1 MPFKHRLSEIAA
13 KVKAEE
19 IKAPIRLEVLRLK
32 DVKPNDYNPNIMGET
47 AFKKLAES
55 VKKVGYIEPILVRYD
70 EGRNKYIIIDGE
82 HRYYLLKHA
91 GIEEA
96 PFLIAD
102 IPEEK
107 AVLAT
112 GLIDTIRGKFDSDE
126 EAYREYLKLLEET
139 VPTELLEGFFDDDIE
154 ALKAA
159 IEEDEEETQELFD
172 HAEIEEQIENVKR
185 EAFTVMLSR
194 ENMNV
199 VKTLIEKYKR
209 DLQMTDE
216 EAFMKLIKAP
226 ITEIE
231 NGYVVAGIAYAIQR
245 DLEESGE
252 SLETQEPL
260 DSNENQEI

>member
-1 MPFKHRLSEIAA
+1 MAFKHRLSEIAA

-19 IKAPIRLEVLRLK
+19 IKSPIRLEVLKLR
-32 DVKPNDYNPNIMGET
+32 DVEPNEYNPNVMGET
-47 AFKKLAES
+47 AFKKLVES
-55 VKKVGYIEPILVRYD
+55 VRKVGYIEPILVRYD
-70 EGRNKYIIIDGE
+70 ENRNKYIIVDGE

-91 GIEEA
+91 GVEEA

-102 IPEEK
+102 ISEEK

-126 EAYREYLKLLEET
+126 DAYREYLKLLEET
-139 VPTELLEGFFDDDIE
+139 VPAELLEGFFDDDIE
-154 ALKAA
+154 ALKVAM
-159 IEEDEEETQELFD
+159 EEDDEETKELFD

-185 EAFTVMLSR
+185 EAFTVMLSK
-194 ENMNV
+194 ENLNV
-199 VKTLIEKYKR
+199 VRTLIEKYKR

-245 DLEESGE
+245 DLEENAENSG
-252 SLETQEPL
+252 SQ
-260 DSNENQEI
+260 DSFTTNDI

>member
-1 MPFKHRLSEIAA
+1 MPFKPRLSEIAA
-13 KVKAEE
+13 KVRADE
-19 IKAPIRLEVLRLK
+19 IKSPIRLEVLKLK
-32 DVKPNDYNPNIMGET
+32 DVEPNDYNPNVMGET

-55 VKKVGYIEPILVRYD
+55 VRKVGYIEPILVRYD
-70 EGRNKYIIIDGE
+70 EERNKYVIIDGE

-91 GIEEA
+91 GVEEA

-102 IPEEK
+102 IPKEK

-159 IEEDEEETQELFD
+159 IDEDEEETQELFN
-172 HAEIEEQIENVKR
+172 HAELEQQVENVKR

-199 VKTLIEKYKR
+199 VKALIDKYKR
-209 DLQMTDE
+209 DLQLTDE

-231 NGYVVAGIAYAIQR
+231 NGYVVAGIAYAIKR
-245 DLEESGE
+245 DLEENGE
-252 SLETQEPL
+252 KVETETVSEPKG
-260 DSNENQEI
+260 NEET

>member
-1 MPFKHRLSEIAA
+1 
-13 KVKAEE
+13 
-19 IKAPIRLEVLRLK
+19 
-32 DVKPNDYNPNIMGET
+32 MGET

-55 VKKVGYIEPILVRYD
+55 VRKVGYIEPILVRYD
-70 EGRNKYIIIDGE
+70 GKRNKYVIIDGE

-91 GIEEA
+91 GVEEA

-154 ALKAA
+154 ALKSA
-159 IEEDEEETQELFD
+159 IEEDEEETQELFN
-172 HAEIEEQIENVKR
+172 HAEIEQQVENVKR
-185 EAFTVMLSR
+185 EAFTVMLSK

-199 VKTLIEKYKR
+199 VKTLIDKYKR
-209 DLQMTDE
+209 DLQLTDE
-216 EAFMKLIKAP
+216 DAFMKLIKAP
-226 ITEIE
+226 IAEIE
-231 NGYVVAGIAYAIQR
+231 NGYVVAGIAYAIKR
-245 DLEESGE
+245 DLEENGE
-252 SLETQEPL
+252 KLETEPL
-260 DSNENQEI
+260 PEPEENDET